1 MINDQL
7 MINKSNL
14 SVHKF
19 ERFFVKI
26 FGDIENILSAGIDYD
41 CPVKYFLQSWKE
53 LEIPYRGQTT
63 TLMDNH
69 SGQFSVYTDIIS
81 VHLFHYKIEISF
93 YYFK

>member
-1 MINDQL
+1 MN
-7 MINKSNL
+7 INKSNF
-14 SVHKF
+14 SGHNC

-26 FGDIENILSAGIDYD
+26 CGTIEYILSAGTDDD
-41 CPVKYFLQSWKE
+41 CPVKYFLQSLKE
-53 LEIPYRGQTT
+53 LEILYRGQTT

-81 VHLFHYKIEISF
+81 VHLFHYTIEISL

>member
-1 MINDQL
+1 MN
-7 MINKSNL
+7 INKSNF
-14 SVHKF
+14 SGDNY

-26 FGDIENILSAGIDYD
+26 FGTIEYILSAGTDDD

-63 TLMDNH
+63 TLMDNN

-81 VHLFHYKIEISF
+81 VHLFHYKIEIGLSF

>member
-1 MINDQL
+1 MD
-7 MINKSNL
+7 INKSNF
-14 SVHKF
+14 SGHKC

-26 FGDIENILSAGIDYD
+26 FGAIENILSAGTDDD

-69 SGQFSVYTDIIS
+69 SGKFSIYTDIIS
-81 VHLFHYKIEISF
+81 VYLFHYKIEISF

>member
-1 MINDQL
+1 MN
-7 MINKSNL
+7 INKYNFSGHNC
-14 SVHKF
+14 

-26 FGDIENILSAGIDYD
+26 FGAIENILSVGTDDD

-53 LEIPYRGQTT
+53 LEILYRGQTT
-63 TLMDNH
+63 TLIDNH